1 MQRIDRELNRTL
13 DLKNV
18 VDITMDWAIRESGST
33 AGAMFIRDRERGEL
47 LIVVSYGYPPE
58 APFGRAQQEPYPED
72 RGVIGR
78 VVRTGQPSLITDVL
92 IDPDYEETLPGC
104 VAQLTVPLFSA
115 NRVIGVLILESDREG
130 ELDLLDLDFVAR
142 LAEHASP
149 AIANAQLFSELERAN
164 EAKSEFV
171 SFVAHE
177 LKNPM
182 TSMKGYT
189 DLLIKGVVGPV
200 NEQQSDFLNTIFNN
214 VARMETLVSDLNDLT
229 KQQTNNLR
237 LDFMA
242 VNFRNVVLETLRAQ
256 QRQIEEKD
264 QVLELDVP
272 ESLPLVRGD
281 QNRLI
286 QIMTNFIS
294 NAFKYTP
301 PGGMITIQAE
311 ATRNI
316 WDPQG
321 APQVIHC
328 FVRDTGI
335 GMDAH
340 DLGQLFTPYF
350 RSENPKTREQP
361 GTGLG
366 LTITKGLI
374 ELHGGTIW
382 VESELTVGT
391 TFHFTIPV
399 SVEEEAEARAR
410 V

>member
-1 MQRIDRELNRTL
+1 
-13 DLKNV
+13 
-18 VDITMDWAIRESGST
+18 
-33 AGAMFIRDRERGEL
+33 
-47 LIVVSYGYPPE
+47 
-58 APFGRAQQEPYPED
+58 
-72 RGVIGR
+72 VI
-78 VVRTGQPSLITDVL
+78 
-92 IDPDYEETLPGC
+92 
-104 VAQLTVPLFSA
+104 
-115 NRVIGVLILESDREG
+115 ILESSEEG

-149 AIANAQLFSELERAN
+149 AIVNSQLFQELQRAN

-189 DLLIKGVVGPV
+189 DLLMKGVVGPV
-200 NEQQSDFLNTIFNN
+200 NEQQGDFLRTISSN

-237 LDFMA
+237 LELMS

-256 QRQIEEKD
+256 QRLIAEKNQELIIE
-264 QVLELDVP
+264 VP

-286 QIMTNFIS
+286 QVMTNFIS
-294 NAFKYTP
+294 NANKYTP
-301 PGGMITIQAE
+301 PSGKIRIHAE
-311 ATRNI
+311 LSRNV

-321 APQVIHC
+321 ALEVIHSY
-328 FVRDTGI
+328 VKDTGI
-335 GMDAH
+335 GMSEEDMKH
-340 DLGQLFTPYF
+340 LFTPYF
-350 RSENPKTREQP
+350 RSDNPKTREQP

-366 LTITKGLI
+366 LSITKGLI
-374 ELHGGTIW
+374 ELHGGRVW
-382 VESELTVGT
+382 VESELEVGT

-399 SVEEEAEARAR
+399 TTEQEVARAR